1 MVHGMENDILA
12 QFPNLACQIKN
23 RVFSAGV
30 KSFWKFQKKNL
41 SRLKKLWHE
50 IKENRKAP
58 FMTKGARLKNKLA
71 ASLAFLGKSLCLTIG
86 KQLVDR

>member
-1 MVHGMENDILA
+1 MKIFLEIPKKKEFEQA
-12 QFPNLACQIKN
+12 Q
-23 RVFSAGV
+23 
-30 KSFWKFQKKNL
+30 
-41 SRLKKLWHE
+41 KKLWHE
-50 IKENRKAP
+50 IKENGKAP